1 MIHKNGTNNAHAHA
15 QPEHDCCTEY
25 YQRANNV
32 RRSLSSQSHSYWLFQ
47 SSQKSSKHSD
57 RWDVFKL
64 NKQATVS
71 ATLSFNY
78 WKTQLDKII
87 PTNIYHVTKCKTR
100 RRKWKFMND
109 NNNWVPYDRAEID
122 CHRADLYRTQA
133 HSAHFNHF
141 RDGMGCITYHTIY
154 SVFRYQATMR
164 ICSCSR
170 TCRCLCGALTV
181 LFYRIYR
188 IYIYL
193 VLWYCQCGSST
204 FCMWC
209 VCCCLNGASNWLF
222 GKLFRLKCM
231 NDLPGYN
238 NHNNNVYDN
247 NDNNKTWSIRVI
259 L

>member
-133 HSAHFNHF
+133 HRHTVPTLIIFV
-141 RDGMGCITYHTIY
+141 MEWVVLHTIQYIPY
-154 SVFRYQATMR
+154 SGTKQRCVFAHVAEHVDV
-164 ICSCSR
+164 CA
-170 TCRCLCGALTV
+170 AL
-181 LFYRIYR
+181 
-188 IYIYL
+188 
-193 VLWYCQCGSST
+193 
-204 FCMWC
+204 
-209 VCCCLNGASNWLF
+209 WLF
-222 GKLFRLKCM
+222 CSTVYTVYTYIWYYDIVNVAPPLFVCDVCVVVWMVHQIGFLG
-231 NDLPGYN
+231 NFSD
-238 NHNNNVYDN
+238 
-247 NDNNKTWSIRVI
+247 
-259 L
+259 